1 MPKFASVVSVGPQ
14 AQQSCSLAI
23 GLLDHAKRLPTSL
36 RWTASPRERLRR
48 DYGVT
53 GAAECALPTKRSLTI
68 QYQRHCHGD
77 NQRSPVAAGRARAA
91 TPILPQRVLPAGPGA
106 CFAPVSKEQE
116 AAGAAFLSSPPAVF
130 RWRGKCSSLGGLSA
144 LIALLAH
151 HFFSCSVT
159 GKPLAATTHVG
170 VTKMHALTAVKC
182 KKLEAQDAVLGCVQ
196 GEISSP
202 GTNHGCDLFP

>member
-1 MPKFASVVSVGPQ
+1 MATTSVGLSQRIAP
-14 AQQSCSLAI
+14 
-23 GLLDHAKRLPTSL
+23 GPL
-36 RWTASPRERLRR
+36 RPSSRSGSSG
-48 DYGVT
+48 GVQ
-53 GAAECALPTKRSLTI
+53 ELVSHL
-68 QYQRHCHGD
+68 YQR
-77 NQRSPVAAGRARAA
+77 NRARHFSALH
-91 TPILPQRVLPAGPGA
+91 PL
-106 CFAPVSKEQE
+106 F
-116 AAGAAFLSSPPAVF
+116 F
-130 RWRGKCSSLGGLSA
+130 RWRGKCSSLGGLIA